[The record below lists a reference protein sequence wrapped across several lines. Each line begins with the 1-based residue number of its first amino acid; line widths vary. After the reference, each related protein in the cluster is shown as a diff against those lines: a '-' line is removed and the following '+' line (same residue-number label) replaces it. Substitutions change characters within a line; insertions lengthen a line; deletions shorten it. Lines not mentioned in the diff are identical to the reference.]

1 MNLKTQEIESVIKLE
16 PFERYKYSLKRIA
29 DNETLYTIKRDNE
42 TIAISDLDD
51 EKLIPFQSA
60 KQFAELNITDEWN
73 EFYVEEISLD
83 DFENEMVDFINENNF
98 LMNIFP
104 INNKTGF
111 VVSLDEFIRDLNI
124 ELERFQKS

>member
-1 MNLKTQEIESVIKLE
+1 MNLKTQEIKSVIKLE

-51 EKLIPFQSA
+51 EKLIPFWSA

-111 VVSLDEFIRDLNI
+111 VVSLDEFIRDLKI
-124 ELERFQKS
+124 ELERF

>member
-29 DNETLYTIKRDNE
+29 DNEALYTIKRDNE

-51 EKLIPFQSA
+51 EKLIPFWSA

-124 ELERFQKS
+124 ELERF

>member
-51 EKLIPFQSA
+51 EKLIPFWSA
-60 KQFAELNITDEWN
+60 KKFAELNITDEWN

-124 ELERFQKS
+124 ELERF

>member
-1 MNLKTQEIESVIKLE
+1 MKTQEIESVIKLE

-29 DNETLYTIKRDNE
+29 DNETLYTIKRDKE

-51 EKLIPFQSA
+51 EKLIPFWSA

-104 INNKTGF
+104 INNKIGF

-124 ELERFQKS
+124 ELERF

>member
-51 EKLIPFQSA
+51 EKLIPFWSA

-98 LMNIFP
+98 LMNTFP

-124 ELERFQKS
+124 ELERF

>member
-51 EKLIPFQSA
+51 EKLIPFWSA

-111 VVSLDEFIRDLNI
+111 VVSLDEFIRDLKI
-124 ELERFQKS
+124 ELERF

>member
-51 EKLIPFQSA
+51 EKLIPFWSA

-111 VVSLDEFIRDLNI
+111 VVSLDEFIRDLYI
-124 ELERFQKS
+124 ELERF

>member
-42 TIAISDLDD
+42 TIAISDLDE
-51 EKLIPFQSA
+51 EKLIPFWSA

-124 ELERFQKS
+124 ELERF

>member
-1 MNLKTQEIESVIKLE
+1 MKTQEIESVIKLE

-29 DNETLYTIKRDNE
+29 DNETLYTIKRDKE

-51 EKLIPFQSA
+51 EKLIPFWSA

-111 VVSLDEFIRDLNI
+111 VVSLDEFISDLNI
-124 ELERFQKS
+124 ELERF

>member
-51 EKLIPFQSA
+51 EKLIPFWSA

-104 INNKTGF
+104 TNNKTGF

-124 ELERFQKS
+124 ELERF

>member
-51 EKLIPFQSA
+51 EKLIPFWSA
-60 KQFAELNITDEWN
+60 NQFAEPNITDEWN

-104 INNKTGF
+104 INNKIGF

-124 ELERFQKS
+124 ELERF

>member
-1 MNLKTQEIESVIKLE
+1 MNLKTQEIERVIKLE

-51 EKLIPFQSA
+51 EKLIPFWSA
-60 KQFAELNITDEWN
+60 KKFAELNITDEWN

-124 ELERFQKS
+124 ELERF

>member
-1 MNLKTQEIESVIKLE
+1 MKTQEIESVIKLE

-51 EKLIPFQSA
+51 EKLIPFWSA

-124 ELERFQKS
+124 ELERF

>member
-1 MNLKTQEIESVIKLE
+1 MNLKTQEIERVIKLE

-51 EKLIPFQSA
+51 EKLIPFWSA

-124 ELERFQKS
+124 ELERF

>member
-51 EKLIPFQSA
+51 EKLIPFWSA

-83 DFENEMVDFINENNF
+83 EFENEMVDFINENNF

-124 ELERFQKS
+124 ELERF

>member
-1 MNLKTQEIESVIKLE
+1 MKTQEIESVIKLE

-29 DNETLYTIKRDNE
+29 DNETLYTIKRDKE

-51 EKLIPFQSA
+51 EKLIPFWSA

-124 ELERFQKS
+124 ELERF

>member
-51 EKLIPFQSA
+51 EKLIPFWSA

-111 VVSLDEFIRDLNI
+111 VVSLDEFISDLNI
-124 ELERFQKS
+124 ELERF

>member
-42 TIAISDLDD
+42 TIAISDLDE
-51 EKLIPFQSA
+51 EKLIPFWSA

-83 DFENEMVDFINENNF
+83 DFENEIVDFINENNF

-124 ELERFQKS
+124 ELERF

>member
-51 EKLIPFQSA
+51 EKLIPFWSA

-73 EFYVEEISLD
+73 QFYVEEISLD

-124 ELERFQKS
+124 ELERF

>member
-29 DNETLYTIKRDNE
+29 DNETLYTIKRDKE

-51 EKLIPFQSA
+51 EKLIPFWSA

-124 ELERFQKS
+124 ELERF

>member
-51 EKLIPFQSA
+51 EKLIPFWSA

-111 VVSLDEFIRDLNI
+111 VVSLEEFIRDLNI
-124 ELERFQKS
+124 ELERF

>member
-1 MNLKTQEIESVIKLE
+1 MNLKTQEIERVIKLE

-29 DNETLYTIKRDNE
+29 DNETLYTIKRNNE

-51 EKLIPFQSA
+51 EKLIPFWSA

-124 ELERFQKS
+124 ELERF

>member
-29 DNETLYTIKRDNE
+29 DNETLYTIKRDKE

-51 EKLIPFQSA
+51 EKLIPFWSA

-83 DFENEMVDFINENNF
+83 DYENEMVDFINENNF

-124 ELERFQKS
+124 ELERF

>member
-51 EKLIPFQSA
+51 EKLIPFWSA
-60 KQFAELNITDEWN
+60 KQFAKLNITDEWN

-124 ELERFQKS
+124 ELERF

>member
-1 MNLKTQEIESVIKLE
+1 MNLKTQEIERVIKLE

-51 EKLIPFQSA
+51 EKLIPFWSA

-73 EFYVEEISLD
+73 QFYVEEISLD

-124 ELERFQKS
+124 ELERF

>member
-29 DNETLYTIKRDNE
+29 DIETLYTIKRDNE

-51 EKLIPFQSA
+51 EKLIPFWSA

-83 DFENEMVDFINENNF
+83 DFENERVDIINENKF
-98 LMNIFP
+98 LKNIFP

-124 ELERFQKS
+124 ELERF

>member
-51 EKLIPFQSA
+51 EKLIPFWSA

-111 VVSLDEFIRDLNI
+111 VVSLDEFISVLNI
-124 ELERFQKS
+124 ELERF

>member
-1 MNLKTQEIESVIKLE
+1 MNLKTQEIERVIKLE

-51 EKLIPFQSA
+51 EKLIPFWSA

-83 DFENEMVDFINENNF
+83 DFENEIVDFINENKF

-111 VVSLDEFIRDLNI
+111 VVSLDEFIRDLNV
-124 ELERFQKS
+124 ELENF

>member
-51 EKLIPFQSA
+51 EKLIPFWSA

-98 LMNIFP
+98 LMNIFH

-124 ELERFQKS
+124 ELERF

>member
-51 EKLIPFQSA
+51 EKLYLV
-60 KQFAELNITDEWN
+60 AESIVKRIKA
-73 EFYVEEISLD
+73 VE
-83 DFENEMVDFINENNF
+83 
-98 LMNIFP
+98 
-104 INNKTGF
+104 NK
-111 VVSLDEFIRDLNI
+111 
-124 ELERFQKS
+124 

>member
-29 DNETLYTIKRDNE
+29 DNETLYTIKRDKE

-51 EKLIPFQSA
+51 EKLIPFWSA

-104 INNKTGF
+104 INNKIGF

-124 ELERFQKS
+124 ELERF

>member
-1 MNLKTQEIESVIKLE
+1 MNLKTQEIESVIKLQ

-51 EKLIPFQSA
+51 EKLIPFWSA

-83 DFENEMVDFINENNF
+83 DFENEMVDLINENNF

-124 ELERFQKS
+124 ELERF

>member
-1 MNLKTQEIESVIKLE
+1 MNLKTQEIERVIKLE

-51 EKLIPFQSA
+51 EKLIPFWSA

-111 VVSLDEFIRDLNI
+111 VVSLDEFIRDLKI
-124 ELERFQKS
+124 ELERF

>member
-51 EKLIPFQSA
+51 EKLIPFWSA

-111 VVSLDEFIRDLNI
+111 VVS
-124 ELERFQKS
+124 